1 MDISISDIQVNTNPL
16 LSSIK
21 LNQEASQ
28 RAVVQDGSEQVIQY
42 IDLPD
47 AIVNNPYNLENQN
60 NKKTKTDEDQLD

>member
-1 MDISISDIQVNTNPL
+1 MDVSISDVQVNTIIP

-21 LNQEASQ
+21 FGDEILQKPIIQEE
-28 RAVVQDGSEQVIQY
+28 SESTVLP

-47 AIVNNPYNLENQN
+47 AMVGNPYSLENQ